1 LPIGDC
7 RLPIADLKLKNKI
20 ENKLFSDFERT
31 KIGIAFTLVELLV
44 VIAIIAILAA
54 MLLPALKNAKDYAK
68 RILCVN
74 NLKSNG
80 TAISFYTDDF
90 KGFYPLSYNYLD
102 TNERW
107 YRTLYL
113 LGYVERKDYVNLG
126 DGSTKAV
133 NNSVF
138 ICSTDYD
145 VIDNK
150 ILYYAGYLGS
160 YGPNQCLF
168 LQYTSSS
175 SPKNFST
182 AKVKDVSDTVVLGE
196 SAVNRV
202 AYASR
207 TQEKLNITWYASNNQ
222 SFSYQQ
228 RWKHNRIQNLLFADY
243 HVEGIS
249 YSDWPN
255 MTIQP

>member
-1 LPIGDC
+1 MEKKILKHRNEARTNPIC
-7 RLPIADLKLKNKI
+7 KSFVLK
-20 ENKLFSDFERT
+20 
-31 KIGIAFTLVELLV
+31 GFTLIELLI

-90 KGFYPLSYNYLD
+90 NGFYPLSYNYLD
-102 TNERW
+102 GNERW
-107 YRTLYL
+107 YRTVYL

-138 ICSTDYD
+138 VCSTDYD
-145 VIDNK
+145 LIDNK
-150 ILYYAGYLGS
+150 ILDYGGYLGS
-160 YGPNQCLF
+160 YGPNKCLF
-168 LQYTSSS
+168 LSPATST

-196 SAVNRV
+196 SAVNQQSFV
-202 AYASR
+202 APR
-207 TQEKLNITWYASNNQ
+207 TQDRLNITWSSSSNQ
-222 SFSYQQ
+222 SFSYRQ
-228 RWKHNRIQNLLFADY
+228 RWKHNKIQNLLFADY